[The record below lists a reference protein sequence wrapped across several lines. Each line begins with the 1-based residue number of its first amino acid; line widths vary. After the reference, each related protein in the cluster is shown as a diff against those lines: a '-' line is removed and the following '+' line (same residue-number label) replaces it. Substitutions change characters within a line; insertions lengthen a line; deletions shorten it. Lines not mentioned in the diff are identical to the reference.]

1 MPSRFMRK
9 MSADPSRMKSAGN
22 RALVQRR
29 LQMLHIHVF
38 LVAPLSACH
47 VAEPCADQR
56 QGGVTIPPYGSCGG
70 SHCSVIDY
78 FVGIGVCKLC
88 LLLSIFLFEQPILHY
103 LFQNDFKQGNRI
115 MPGITIRKISRAANH
130 YSADSLFYS
139 SATPFST
146 SSQTILTTKLASCLH
161 LEMIYSFVLS
171 VIPFIL

>member
-1 MPSRFMRK
+1 MRK

-22 RALVQRR
+22 RAVVQRR

-88 LLLSIFLFEQPILHY
+88 VIISYSLSDRYLFLRLMKSIILH
-103 LFQNDFKQGNRI
+103 FQRYPKGIMTNYMAISKNRD
-115 MPGITIRKISRAANH
+115 GLTSISKVRQ
-130 YSADSLFYS
+130 
-139 SATPFST
+139 PFLIKGLT
-146 SSQTILTTKLASCLH
+146 SMAQR
-161 LEMIYSFVLS
+161 
-171 VIPFIL
+171 